1 MKYSTHRRL
10 AIIIFTVTLCFAA
23 MILAVS
29 LTLGSRGASDRTG
42 GLRFGKRLAVV
53 RLEGEIFD
61 AAWHADQLRGYRL
74 SGNIAGV
81 LLRVDSPGGAVAPSQ
96 ELYSEVAAYMADGK
110 PLVVSMGNVAAS
122 GGYYVSSP
130 AHKIFASPGTLTG
143 SIGVIFSMPMYQ
155 ELAKKIG
162 VDFRTMKAGEMKD
175 AGSPFRP
182 MTDKESK
189 YFQALLDDV
198 HEQFIADVAS
208 GRGIDTAKV
217 RELADGRVLTGRQ
230 AAENGL
236 VDTIG
241 GFAEALRYLGEICG
255 VPESSK
261 PIEKRPAVGWREL
274 LFESAQKR
282 VPGLGALSRRAG
294 LYYLLD
300 I

>member
-10 AIIIFTVTLCFAA
+10 AIVIFTVVLCFAA
-23 MILAVS
+23 MILAIS
-29 LTLGSRGASDRTG
+29 LTVGSGGSPDPAG

-61 AAWHADQLRGYRL
+61 AAWHAEQLRAYRL
-74 SGNIAGV
+74 SNNVAGV

-96 ELYSEVAAYMADGK
+96 ELYNEVAAYLADSK

-143 SIGVIFSMPMYQ
+143 SIGVIFSIPSYQ
-155 ELAKKIG
+155 ELAKKVG

-175 AGSPFRP
+175 AGSPFRQ
-182 MTDKESK
+182 MTDKETK

-198 HEQFIADVAS
+198 HKQFIADVAA
-208 GRGIDTAKV
+208 GRDIDTAKV
-217 RELADGRVLTGRQ
+217 RALADGRVLTGKQ
-230 AAENGL
+230 AVESGL
-236 VDTIG
+236 VDTLG

-261 PIEKRPAVGWREL
+261 PIEKRPAMGWREF
-274 LFESAQKR
+274 LFESAQRR
-282 VPGLGALSRRAG
+282 VPGLGAFSRRAG

-300 I
+300 M

>member
-29 LTLGSRGASDRTG
+29 MTLNSRGSSDPAG

-74 SGNIAGV
+74 NNNVAGV

-96 ELYSEVAAYMADGK
+96 ELYNEVAAYMADGK

-122 GGYYVSSP
+122 GGYYVSAP
-130 AHKIFASPGTLTG
+130 AYKIFASPGTLTG

-155 ELAKKIG
+155 ELAKKVG

-189 YFQALLDDV
+189 YFQELLDDV
-198 HEQFIADVAS
+198 HEQFITDVAA
-208 GRGIDTAKV
+208 GRGVDTAKV
-217 RELADGRVLTGRQ
+217 RALADGRVLTGRQ
-230 AAENGL
+230 AVESGL
-236 VDTIG
+236 VDTLG
-241 GFAEALRYLGEICG
+241 GFAEALRYLGDVCG

-261 PIEKRPAVGWREL
+261 PIEKRPAVGWREF
-274 LFESAQKR
+274 LFESAQRR
-282 VPGLGALSRRAG
+282 VPGLGAFSRRAG

-300 I
+300 M

>member
-29 LTLGSRGASDRTG
+29 MTLNSRGSSDPAG

-61 AAWHADQLRGYRL
+61 AAWHAEQLRGYRL
-74 SGNIAGV
+74 SNNVAGV

-96 ELYSEVAAYMADGK
+96 ELYNEVAAYMADGK

-122 GGYYVSSP
+122 GGYYVSAP
-130 AHKIFASPGTLTG
+130 AYKIFASPGTLTG

-155 ELAKKIG
+155 ELAKKVG

-189 YFQALLDDV
+189 YFQELLDDV
-198 HEQFIADVAS
+198 HEQFITDVAA
-208 GRGIDTAKV
+208 GRGVDTAKV
-217 RELADGRVLTGRQ
+217 RALADGRVLTGRQ
-230 AAENGL
+230 AAESGL
-236 VDTIG
+236 IDTLG
-241 GFAEALRYLGEICG
+241 GFAEALRYLGDVCG

-261 PIEKRPAVGWREL
+261 PIEKRPAVGWREF
-274 LFESAQKR
+274 LFESAQRR
-282 VPGLGALSRRAG
+282 VPGLGAFSRRAG

-300 I
+300 M